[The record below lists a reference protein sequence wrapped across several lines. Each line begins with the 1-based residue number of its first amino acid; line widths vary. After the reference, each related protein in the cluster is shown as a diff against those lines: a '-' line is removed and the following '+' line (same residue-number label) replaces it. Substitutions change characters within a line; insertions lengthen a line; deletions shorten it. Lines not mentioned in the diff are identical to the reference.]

1 MEDMRVETGE
11 DKVLLTV
18 LIDWHI
24 HEMLLFHLPPGNSD
38 TPWAAVLKNLFTKEI
53 IKHWKRCPGRLGN
66 VSPWRYSKLN

>member
-1 MEDMRVETGE
+1 MRIEAGE

-38 TPWAAVLKNLFTKEI
+38 TPWAAVLKSLFTKES
-53 IKHWKRCPGRLGN
+53 HQTLEE
-66 VSPWRYSKLN
+66 VSRETGESQSLEILRT

>member
-24 HEMLLFHLPPGNSD
+24 HEMLLLHLPPGNSD
-38 TPWAAVLKNLFTKEI
+38 TPWAAVLKNLFTKEN
-53 IKHWKRCPGRLGN
+53 HQTLEE
-66 VSPWRYSKLN
+66 VSREIGECQSLEIFKT